1 VDVWSHD
8 DTFAQRNQA
17 QAEPLS
23 LLKKEVRVMVGKL
36 EETLAATRRRQHQQ
50 QRQQQQA
57 HQPAPRHGPDLP
69 EKQHQTKHNPVSE
82 RPGDRFS
89 DCNQ

>member
-1 VDVWSHD
+1 
-8 DTFAQRNQA
+8 
-17 QAEPLS
+17 
-23 LLKKEVRVMVGKL
+23 MIGKL

-57 HQPAPRHGPDLP
+57 QQPTPHHGPGLP

-82 RPGDRFS
+82 RLEDHIN
-89 DCNQ
+89 DCEQ